1 MDKQIQILCDQDDPN
16 IKDITSKMSI
26 LNMAIENGTLVAI
39 ACRDEVLKEDK
50 VLLAVM
56 AKDEGEEFIQYS
68 PIGTLFY
75 EEDTSYTKLSPPK
88 SALPIEDEDVKHSV
102 EWLIR
107 RMVKVAS
114 RISYHGRYWWVLV
127 ASAFPL
133 SHHYRAALC
142 HG

>member
-26 LNMAIENGTLVAI
+26 LNMAIENGSLVAI
-39 ACRDEVLKEDK
+39 ACTNYEEGKDEI
-50 VLLAVM
+50 LLAVM

-88 SALPIEDEDVKHSV
+88 SALPIENEDVKH
-102 EWLIR
+102 
-107 RMVKVAS
+107 
-114 RISYHGRYWWVLV
+114 
-127 ASAFPL
+127 
-133 SHHYRAALC
+133 
-142 HG
+142 